1 VMSHQPTP
9 ANEIADLKVAIRE
22 AHEILKDLKQM
33 IKVAVQIRDEVLAA
47 AGVMVND
54 AIEEAVGIGLAA
66 YNQAITTAM
75 EEATEAVYERFDT
88 LFENLMAVD
97 KASVK
102 KGDPSIYDML
112 EAIRLVKATRKVGD
126 NRSVVLDKVT
136 LDDPPIG
143 YPGPLPRSRPGS
155 KP

>member
-1 VMSHQPTP
+1 MMSHQPTP

-33 IKVAVQIRDEVLAA
+33 IKVAQQVRDEVIGAA
-47 AGVMVND
+47 SILVND
-54 AIEEAVGIGLAA
+54 AIEEAIRIGLAA
-66 YNQAITTAM
+66 YGKAIETAI
-75 EEATEAVYERFDT
+75 EDATDAVYDRFDT

-102 KGDPSIYDML
+102 KGDPSVYDML
-112 EAIRLVKATRKVGD
+112 EAIRMVKQTRKVRD
-126 NRSVVLDKVT
+126 NRSIVLDKIT
-136 LDDPPIG
+136 PDDPPIG

-155 KP
+155 TP

>member
-1 VMSHQPTP
+1 MSHQPTP

-22 AHEILKDLKQM
+22 AHEILKDLKHMVKMAQQ
-33 IKVAVQIRDEVLAA
+33 VRDEVMAA
-47 AGVMVND
+47 AGVLVND
-54 AIEEAVGIGLAA
+54 AVEEAVGIGLDA
-66 YNQAITTAM
+66 YGKAIEIAI
-75 EEATEAVYERFDT
+75 ENATDAVYDRFDT

-126 NRSVVLDKVT
+126 NRSIVLDKVT
-136 LDDPPIG
+136 TDDPPIG